1 MMRES
6 ARAIA
11 RRLLGGDRLAAWSIT
26 DARNSSGL
34 RVVFTPDSGSRAL
47 TFVVRPPG
55 GPAFFTTKRAAV
67 SLIGVPDGAAEHAL
81 LHEVAA
87 RLRKHEADFAPGVL
101 EDLLAH
107 AVASLA
113 PVAADKLESRALR
126 PTEAEIRLNLACNQ
140 RCFFCNCDGF
150 APNVVPARAAAIA
163 AAEQL
168 VRDGAA
174 TITITGGE
182 PTLNAALD
190 DVARAARGAGA
201 TSVMVQTN
209 AVGLAASGRAREL
222 RDAGV
227 DALFVSLHSLDGDV
241 SDQITGAPGT
251 HALTLQGIDEA
262 LAAGMAVVTN
272 CVINRLNQEQPPEY
286 VRGLR
291 SRWPGLTGRV
301 FSFMAPVAAALRNMQ
316 YLPRISEALPPL
328 RAALDDCIAKG
339 ERVRVAGV
347 CGLPLCT
354 LPGYEAVCD
363 ESSNPVGVP
372 MSDDRFKPAGCAECI
387 HAPRCSGV
395 WRRYVD
401 RYGDGEFVAVREGR
415 VET

>member
-11 RRLLGGDRLAAWSIT
+11 RRLFGGDRIGAWSIT

-34 RVVFTPDSGSRAL
+34 RVVFTPDSGGRAP

-55 GPAFFTTKRAAV
+55 GPAFFTTKRAAIA
-67 SLIGVPDGAAEHAL
+67 LLGVPEGAAERAL

-87 RLRKHEADFAPGVL
+87 RLRKHETDFEPGVL
-101 EDLLAH
+101 EELLAH

-113 PVAADKLESRALR
+113 PIAAEKLETRSLR

-150 APNVVPARAAAIA
+150 APNVVPARAAAVA

-168 VRDGAA
+168 VRDGAT

-190 DVARAARGAGA
+190 EVARAARTAGA
-201 TSVMVQTN
+201 TRVMVQTN
-209 AVGLAASGRAREL
+209 AVAFATPGRAHEL
-222 RDAGV
+222 REAGV
-227 DALFVSLHSLDGDV
+227 DTLFVSLHSLDGDV
-241 SDQITGAPGT
+241 SDRITGVAGT
-251 HALTLQGIDEA
+251 HALTVQGIDAA
-262 LAAGMAVVTN
+262 LAAGFTVITN
-272 CVINRLNQEQPPEY
+272 FVINRLNQDQPPEY

-291 SRWPGLTGRV
+291 ERWPQITGRV
-301 FSFMAPVAAALRNMQ
+301 FSFMAPVAAALRNMD
-316 YLPRISEALPPL
+316 YLPRISDALPPL

-339 ERVRVAGV
+339 EMVRVAGV

-354 LPGYEAVCD
+354 MRGYEAVCD
-363 ESSNPVGVP
+363 ESTNPIGVP
-372 MSDDRFKPAGCAECI
+372 LNADRVKPPGCAECM
-387 HAPRCSGV
+387 HAARCSGV
-395 WRRYVD
+395 WQRYVE
-401 RYGDGEFVAVREGR
+401 RYGDGEFVAVRDDAIS
-415 VET
+415 